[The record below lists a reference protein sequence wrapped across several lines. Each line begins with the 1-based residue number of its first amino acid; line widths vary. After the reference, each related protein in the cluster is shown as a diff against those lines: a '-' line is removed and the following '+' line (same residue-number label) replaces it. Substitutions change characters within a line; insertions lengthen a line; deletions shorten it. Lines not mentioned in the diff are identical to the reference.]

1 MLLLRSSAT
10 RVEKVIMSKSSVGE
24 NLNFSEASSTDS
36 KSEAATKIQSVV
48 GEREGANVHKKIDRF
63 CYRLIVSSLSGSILL
78 TLIGGLTL
86 SILNKPIP
94 ELLIVIGSNA
104 IGAVSGLLAP
114 SPDER

>member
-1 MLLLRSSAT
+1 MLVFRYT
-10 RVEKVIMSKSSVGE
+10 EVIIQPTMSLENPSKNNPLEVPSYPPE
-24 NLNFSEASSTDS
+24 NLNSSS
-36 KSEAATKIQSVV
+36 S
-48 GEREGANVHKKIDRF
+48 RKIDRF
-63 CYRLIVSSLSGSILL
+63 CYRLIVSSLSGAILT
-78 TLIGGLTL
+78 TLIGGLIL

>member
-1 MLLLRSSAT
+1 MNL
-10 RVEKVIMSKSSVGE
+10 ENPSKSNPLEVQNYSQV
-24 NLNFSEASSTDS
+24 NQDVSNS
-36 KSEAATKIQSVV
+36 
-48 GEREGANVHKKIDRF
+48 RKIDRF
-63 CYRLIVSSLSGSILL
+63 CYRLIVSSLSGAILT
-78 TLIGGLTL
+78 TLVGGLIL